1 MLSHHLCGSCLQGLV
16 FMPLLS
22 IQWHSEAAV
31 GSWCLTKWVLDVL
44 TKLWSMY
51 DVLLYEVSFGDIG
64 TCQPHE
70 LCPGNHCCCCCCNW
84 CCEDEPNSS
93 TSQQQRDPEQNKTSN
108 SWVGAVG
115 AVAICHQPALAQQHQ
130 QHWRAMNWCHA
141 QWTWSIFWL
150 SSILLELF
158 TIWQICTSYIV

>member
-31 GSWCLTKWVLDVL
+31 SSWCLTKWVLDVL

-93 TSQQQRDPEQNKTSN
+93 SQQQRGEEGSGTEQDQQQLSGCCWCCCYLPSTSFGPTAPTALESPELVSCL
-108 SWVGAVG
+108 VD
-115 AVAICHQPALAQQHQ
+115 IEY
-130 QHWRAMNWCHA
+130 
-141 QWTWSIFWL
+141 
-150 SSILLELF
+150 ILVILNIAGTVYNL
-158 TIWQICTSYIV
+158 TNMHLI